1 MSSQRV
7 GYVAGRYKQR
17 WNILY
22 NQVYAIKQNVEAFVL
37 NMEKSEFLFFEC
49 NLLTRPQK
57 ITLRH

>member
-37 NMEKSEFLFFEC
+37 NMEKLEFMFFKC
-49 NLLTRPQK
+49 NLS
-57 ITLRH
+57 H